1 MNALTRF
8 RDCNG
13 TPREQH
19 DDFADQTDDTGIG
32 AARYCAC
39 NATSK
44 RYNCTFRRQVR
55 RQDLST

>member
-1 MNALTRF
+1 LTRF

-13 TPREQH
+13 TPRERH
-19 DDFADQTDDTGIG
+19 DDFADQTNDAGIG
-32 AARYCAC
+32 AARYCAR